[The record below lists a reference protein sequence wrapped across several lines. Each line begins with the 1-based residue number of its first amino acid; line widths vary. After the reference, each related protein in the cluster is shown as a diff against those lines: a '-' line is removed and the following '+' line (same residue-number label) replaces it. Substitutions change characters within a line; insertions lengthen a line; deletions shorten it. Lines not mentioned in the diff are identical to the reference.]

1 MAKRYLYKIYD
12 SDGDYVGTLNDVVS
26 EIKFKKEINGGLGE
40 LKFKLPRLTSDFDE
54 NDTIKFGNEVRVY
67 CFDDDADEYE
77 IHDLNQYDYK
87 NEEWEFGDGDALNIA
102 TETSSSFIKKGSGAV
117 KFDVDVSQ
125 DPLNRARIKL
135 LRKSS
140 LDLSAHYDTGSF
152 YAWFYL
158 PFSDFSD
165 WSYCGFWW
173 GRRNSAGNFE
183 GWYDHAV
190 TDAYGNAFREGWNL
204 AKVDWNAA
212 NADNS
217 PTIATA
223 QDLKEFWLGVGYAAP
238 QVDISGIRVDD
249 FKFVGDSMKKGKLI
263 YSGIISRYVPFLR
276 GKKELIEVSC
286 LGYFSDMAR
295 HILRDKTDAT
305 QIDYATTDPSEIIR
319 DLIDKYRGKPLEDFE
334 YEDEAELRTHFSEN
348 NDAEEVDFTAVTVYA
363 GNSAAYFGWTG
374 ASGTRSWWGT
384 RTSIDVSDIAGVGS
398 GTPKAGKLCLAY
410 KCVDYTAITNFL
422 IDVGSGG
429 SGLQYTITPASNNQW
444 NYLEIDLEDFTV
456 ADPTIDY
463 TDIDYLGIAVTG
475 AGANG
480 LYLDHICFIKSEA
493 KVNWEHD
500 SLELTGGSET
510 YQFNA
515 NNCQEAIRKGLELCP
530 ENWFFRVG
538 ADNILKLGAKSEKA
552 DHEFKIGRHIIN
564 FVPEKLTE
572 TIINQVYFTGGLPEE
587 TIDLFEYANDAAIQA
602 EWADVDDADNPTT
615 DASDYKE
622 GSYSGVFNWT
632 NSGGTAT
639 MGKVGLSV
647 DLSSITMVESGQP
660 IAGKLKLWLKMT
672 DNTAVTGIDV
682 RIGSDGSNYA
692 TVSLDLIADN
702 NWHEYELDMTTAAI
716 TGTPDW
722 TSVAWLQV
730 RIDETASSSLNI
742 DQFQAVATKPVF
754 KKYEDL
760 TSIRLYGIHTLHK
773 QDERVTNIS
782 TMDSIADAIIEA
794 HKYPEIRTKLRVL
807 GSTYDIESIE
817 PGDTCQIRNF
827 VDKLYSK
834 WDISEWDVDYWDFS
848 YLSVSE
854 TIMQIQSV
862 LYTPNYAEIELS
874 SKAPRISDTIEAIN
888 RNLRWRQTR
897 DNPSSPIQ

>member
-1 MAKRYLYKIYD
+1 
-12 SDGDYVGTLNDVVS
+12 
-26 EIKFKKEINGGLGE
+26 
-40 LKFKLPRLTSDFDE
+40 
-54 NDTIKFGNEVRVY
+54 
-67 CFDDDADEYE
+67 
-77 IHDLNQYDYK
+77 
-87 NEEWEFGDGDALNIA
+87 
-102 TETSSSFIKKGSGAV
+102 
-117 KFDVDVSQ
+117 
-125 DPLNRARIKL
+125 
-135 LRKSS
+135 
-140 LDLSAHYDTGSF
+140 
-152 YAWFYL
+152 
-158 PFSDFSD
+158 
-165 WSYCGFWW
+165 
-173 GRRNSAGNFE
+173 
-183 GWYDHAV
+183 
-190 TDAYGNAFREGWNL
+190 
-204 AKVDWNAA
+204 
-212 NADNS
+212 
-217 PTIATA
+217 
-223 QDLKEFWLGVGYAAP
+223 
-238 QVDISGIRVDD
+238 
-249 FKFVGDSMKKGKLI
+249 
-263 YSGIISRYVPFLR
+263 
-276 GKKELIEVSC
+276 
-286 LGYFSDMAR
+286 
-295 HILRDKTDAT
+295 
-305 QIDYATTDPSEIIR
+305 
-319 DLIDKYRGKPLEDFE
+319 
-334 YEDEAELRTHFSEN
+334 
-348 NDAEEVDFTAVTVYA
+348 
-363 GNSAAYFGWTG
+363 
-374 ASGTRSWWGT
+374 
-384 RTSIDVSDIAGVGS
+384 
-398 GTPKAGKLCLAY
+398 
-410 KCVDYTAITNFL
+410 
-422 IDVGSGG
+422 
-429 SGLQYTITPASNNQW
+429 
-444 NYLEIDLEDFTV
+444 
-456 ADPTIDY
+456 
-463 TDIDYLGIAVTG
+463 
-475 AGANG
+475 
-480 LYLDHICFIKSEA
+480 
-493 KVNWEHD
+493 
-500 SLELTGGSET
+500 
-510 YQFNA
+510 
-515 NNCQEAIRKGLELCP
+515 
-530 ENWFFRVG
+530 
-538 ADNILKLGAKSEKA
+538 
-552 DHEFKIGRHIIN
+552 
-564 FVPEKLTE
+564 LTE